1 MAMHSTDSLKLL
13 VAKIRDRFNQTT
25 SSVWLF
31 PALTVLLLVILWGMT
46 QNLISTERVR
56 AEQTATALTQGM
68 LVTYE
73 AQALRALREI
83 DQTLK
88 LVKYTAELKGAQH
101 ALWELKAADLLPS
114 ELLFVVSIADAH
126 GDIVASTRATGMTN
140 IAGQEYFRT
149 LRQSDIFAVN
159 RPLPGAE
166 QLQFGRRLNA
176 ADGSFAGVVTISVDA
191 AYFVSGYDAS
201 QFGKRGVMG
210 LMGTD
215 GVFRVKRTGDSVSV
229 GEVAEYTS
237 AAPATGEDDSAIPV
251 ALFSWDGMRRYT
263 STRKLYGFP
272 LTIIVGLSEQEQLAG
287 YHRSVRGFV
296 TTALLR
302 GVVAMLFAALLTRM
316 SWQLSKSRQRELDER
331 KLTEQNLRISA
342 AAFDAQQAM
351 MITDANS
358 VILKVNRAFTEN
370 TGYPAEEL
378 VGQHPSIFR
387 SGRHN
392 DAFYREMW
400 ETVRNSGIW
409 QGEIWDLRKDGSVFP
424 KWLTISAVKD
434 DDGNVTNFVCS
445 HDDITERKKSEIRI
459 DQLAYSDTLTNLPNR
474 TRLMERLQEVI
485 SDSRDGSYAA
495 LIFIDLDHFKTIND
509 TLGHHVGDLLLQQ
522 VALRLKSCIRA
533 EDTVARLGGDE
544 FVVVLSGLSQNRI
557 HAKAQTE
564 VVGNTILD
572 TLNQKYQLQDVELH
586 NTPSIGAT
594 LFTGTQTLI
603 VDLLKQADL
612 AMYRSKDAGRNAI
625 RFFAPLMES
634 AAIERASL
642 EKDLRLA
649 VVEQQF
655 LLHYQP
661 LMAGEGH
668 LMGVEVLI
676 RWQHPVRGL
685 LMPGEFIQLAE
696 NTKQILPMGNWV
708 LETAC
713 AQLAIWASQPEMAHL
728 TVAVNVS
735 AHQFHQSDF
744 VEQVLAVL
752 DSSGANPERLKL
764 ELTESLLVSNVD
776 KVIEKMNELKI
787 RGVGFSLDDFGTG
800 YSSLSY
806 LKRLP
811 LDQLKIDRSFVREV
825 FSNPHDAA
833 IAKTIIALAN
843 SLGMGVIAEGVE
855 TEAQRE
861 FLAQAGCDCYQG
873 YLFSRPVP
881 LGDFEAFAQKLHLQA
896 EAALSGKA
904 EPFV

>member
-1 MAMHSTDSLKLL
+1 
-13 VAKIRDRFNQTT
+13 
-25 SSVWLF
+25 
-31 PALTVLLLVILWGMT
+31 
-46 QNLISTERVR
+46 
-56 AEQTATALTQGM
+56 
-68 LVTYE
+68 
-73 AQALRALREI
+73 
-83 DQTLK
+83 
-88 LVKYTAELKGAQH
+88 
-101 ALWELKAADLLPS
+101 
-114 ELLFVVSIADAH
+114 
-126 GDIVASTRATGMTN
+126 
-140 IAGQEYFRT
+140 
-149 LRQSDIFAVN
+149 
-159 RPLPGAE
+159 
-166 QLQFGRRLNA
+166 
-176 ADGSFAGVVTISVDA
+176 
-191 AYFVSGYDAS
+191 
-201 QFGKRGVMG
+201 
-210 LMGTD
+210 
-215 GVFRVKRTGDSVSV
+215 
-229 GEVAEYTS
+229 
-237 AAPATGEDDSAIPV
+237 
-251 ALFSWDGMRRYT
+251 
-263 STRKLYGFP
+263 
-272 LTIIVGLSEQEQLAG
+272 
-287 YHRSVRGFV
+287 
-296 TTALLR
+296 
-302 GVVAMLFAALLTRM
+302 
-316 SWQLSKSRQRELDER
+316 
-331 KLTEQNLRISA
+331 
-342 AAFDAQQAM
+342 
-351 MITDANS
+351 
-358 VILKVNRAFTEN
+358 
-370 TGYPAEEL
+370 
-378 VGQHPSIFR
+378 
-387 SGRHN
+387 
-392 DAFYREMW
+392 MW

-634 AAIERASL
+634 AAIERATL
-642 EKDLRLA
+642 EKDLRVA

-713 AQLAIWASQPEMAHL
+713 AQLARWASQPEMAHL

-752 DSSGANPERLKL
+752 GSSGANPERLKL

-881 LGDFEAFAQKLHLQA
+881 LEDFEAFAQKLHLQA